1 MSSLFAQMAEA
12 HASLLTAAAAAAEE
26 DAGAARLLE
35 LSTAARDLDHAL
47 ATWRGQAPEAS
58 RAALCVADALRQL
71 SEATARFVKE
81 VEHNMETYDDVEGIV
96 EPVRCAVEVCDGSM
110 ALGRGKAALL
120 AATHAARE
128 AAVAAQARAFDVA
141 IEMELDE
148 LAEMAIALRTAI
160 QLAECCAK
168 APLDAPRHERFTEA
182 TMRLQALTMGGH
194 PGKVK
199 RVPLAPKK
207 FCPAQLSGE
216 AAAKH
221 AAESAREKMQ
231 RAKFAPGWLIN
242 GLRMRDPISV
252 GAALQSID
260 AKGLH
265 DNREKVVTMVCS
277 GASRSLPLLQLLLFE
292 AQLPHWREAHAYHPP
307 QGGAGQGAAQ
317 GAAQASG
324 RTVLD
329 DAPLWLRSCVELH
342 FEAGVAWLLRYQ
354 SDRVLACA
362 GRPTPLEPAQLI
374 ASAAKLGSVRMVRC
388 MLAHPWWEGA
398 AHAVVGPHA
407 RSPLGLL
414 AEALQPKRTAA
425 AAAAA
430 AAAAKP
436 PAPRPPAAVK
446 PAWLGAYHRPPPPSA
461 TTIEAAAAEAAAA
474 AAAVAAAAEAEEEAS
489 GERDGERDGE
499 RAMGRW
505 VREADFSDCT
515 VATRCGGF
523 CAPAHRIVLAAG
535 SEVLRTSLRAEWSGG
550 GGGGAQDAPHLLLPD
565 ACGPVEARLLLAWM
579 YTGATS
585 SAASSATGSGAPSH
599 DASEAAPPAHDAG
612 TMARL
617 LQAAHAL
624 LMPRLVAHCEATLA
638 ALLTLDLAPEVLSL
652 AQLLER
658 PRLFRAAAL
667 CVLEHASSSTPPELI
682 DHVLAGLEARTAPQ
696 PDSH

>member
-1 MSSLFAQMAEA
+1 MSSLFAQMADL
-12 HASLLTAAAAAAEE
+12 HANLLTAAAAAAAE

-81 VEHNMETYDDVEGIV
+81 VEHNVETYDDVDGVV

-110 ALGRGKAALL
+110 ALGTGKAALL

-141 IEMELDE
+141 MEMELDE
-148 LAEMAIALRTAI
+148 LAEMAIALRTAV

-168 APLDAPRHERFTEA
+168 PPLDAPRHERFTEA

-194 PGKVK
+194 PGKVR
-199 RVPLAPKK
+199 RVPLAPKQ
-207 FCPAQLSGE
+207 FASAQLSGA

-221 AAESAREKMQ
+221 AADTAREKGQ
-231 RAKFAPGWLIN
+231 RAKFAPGWMVN

-252 GAALQSID
+252 GAALQSMD

-265 DNREKVVTMVCS
+265 DNREKIVTMVCS

-292 AQLPHWREAHAYHPP
+292 SQLPHWREAHVYHP
-307 QGGAGQGAAQ
+307 QGGTEQGVGQGTAQ
-317 GAAQASG
+317 GTGQGTGQASG
-324 RTVLD
+324 RAVLD
-329 DAPLWLRSCVELH
+329 DAPLWLRSCVELD

-374 ASAAKLGSVRMVRC
+374 VCAAKLGSVRMVRC

-398 AHAVVGPHA
+398 AHAVVMPHE

-414 AEALQPKRTAA
+414 AEALQPKRP
-425 AAAAA
+425 A

-436 PAPRPPAAVK
+436 PAPKPVAAAK
-446 PAWLGAYHRPPPPSA
+446 PAWLGAYSVYRPPPSA
-461 TTIEAAAAEAAAA
+461 ASIEAAAAEAAAA
-474 AAAVAAAAEAEEEAS
+474 AAAAAAEAAAAAS

-505 VREADFSDCT
+505 LREIEFSDCA

-523 CAPAHRIVLAAG
+523 SVQAHRVVLAAG

-550 GGGGAQDAPHLLLPD
+550 GGGAGAQTPPHLLLPD
-565 ACGPVEARLLLAWM
+565 ACGPIEARLLLEWM
-579 YTGATS
+579 YTGSTTSSATS
-585 SAASSATGSGAPSH
+585 SAAPPH
-599 DASEAAPPAHDAG
+599 DAPEATPPPPHDAA

-624 LMPRLVAHCEATLA
+624 LMPRLVTHCEEALATLV
-638 ALLTLDLAPEVLSL
+638 TPELAPEMLSL
-652 AQLLER
+652 AELLER
-658 PRLFRAAAL
+658 PRLFKAAAL
-667 CVLEHASSSTPPELI
+667 CVLEHASSSTPPELV